1 MIQRGGEGVIKM
13 LANVQQQTIKPI
25 IQAKVSAGTLI
36 YTDEYDI
43 YARLEAWGYTHKQ
56 VCHRWGGGGNTLAT
70 KTGMAF
76 ARVIVNTMEG
86 FWSLLRSWLRP
97 HPRHLSR
104 EVANLSRILQIRS

>member
-43 YARLEAWGYTHKQ
+43 YARLGAWGYTHKQ
-56 VCHRWGGGGNTLAT
+56 VCHSGGGGNTLAT

-76 ARVIVNTMEG
+76 ARSCQHDGRVLV
-86 FWSLLRSWLRP
+86 SVALL
-97 HPRHLSR
+97 
-104 EVANLSRILQIRS
+104 A